1 MDRRTWLQL
10 LTVLTAARPA
20 IAQQPPATTGGAA
33 PQQPA
38 AGRGRGAGGRGQG
51 GFGQQPM
58 RITKD
63 QLKGALVLLG
73 LDFEDAEIDMM
84 LPNVNRALYNYEA
97 LRQVDVPY
105 GTEPSFA
112 FHPGLPDRKPIRG
125 AQRFYTSIPGK
136 GSVRRPKNIE
146 DVAFYPVTK
155 LAPLL
160 RSRAITSTALTK
172 MYLERM
178 KTYSP
183 KLLCLITLTEDF
195 ALDRAA
201 QADKEIRAGR
211 YRGPLHGVPYGVKD
225 LFDTKGIL
233 TTWGAEPF
241 MKRVPDADC
250 TAVDRL
256 NKAGAV
262 LMAKLSMGA
271 LAQGDLWFKGQTK
284 NPWTWDETK
293 QDYTGGSSG
302 SSAGSASATSAGLVG
317 FSIGTETLGSI
328 VSPSGVCG
336 TAGLRPTFGRVSRH
350 GAMALSW
357 TMDKIGA
364 ICRGVED
371 LAIVLNAMHGPDGH
385 DRSVTSDPF
394 HWQPYRPLHT
404 LKVGVFQRGFEPQQG
419 GRGGGGFGGRG
430 NPQLAQER
438 RDVYAQALKDLA
450 SAGVKMTPVDYD
462 EGFTGMR
469 FLLEA
474 EGAAAFD
481 DITRDG
487 EVRTLRGQRPG
498 DWPNTFRSSRIIPA
512 VEYLR
517 AQRARTLLIEKFEK
531 FMADWDVIVIPPQ
544 SFLTTTNLTGNPEV
558 VCKCGFVNGLP
569 LTIGFLGRVYEEGS
583 PLRVA
588 LAYEHHTEWN
598 TQHPTKLGV

>member
-1 MDRRTWLQL
+1 MDRRTWLRL
-10 LTVLTAARPA
+10 IAVLSAARPTL
-20 IAQQPPATTGGAA
+20 AQQPPATTPPGG
-33 PQQPA
+33 
-38 AGRGRGAGGRGQG
+38 GRGAGGRGGQG

-73 LDFEDAEIDMM
+73 LDFQDAEIDMM
-84 LPNVNRALYNYEA
+84 LPNVNRALYNYDA
-97 LRQVDVPY
+97 LRKVDVPY

-125 AQRFYTSIPGK
+125 PRRFGATIPAK
-136 GSVRRPKNIE
+136 SAVRRPKDLE
-146 DVAFYPVTK
+146 ETAFWPVTK

-172 MYLERM
+172 MYIGRM
-178 KTYSP
+178 KKYSP
-183 KLLCLITLTEDF
+183 KLLCLITLTEDL
-195 ALDRAA
+195 ATERAG

-211 YRGPLHGVPYGVKD
+211 YRGPLHGIPFGVKD
-225 LFDTKGIL
+225 LFDTKDIL

-241 MKRVPDADC
+241 LKRVPDADC

-256 NKAGAV
+256 HKAGAV

-271 LAQGDLWFKGQTK
+271 LAQGDLWFQGQTK
-284 NPWTWDETK
+284 NPWTWDESK

-302 SSAGSASATSAGLVG
+302 SSAGSASATAAGLVG

-336 TAGLRPTFGRVSRH
+336 VTGLRPTYGRVSRH

-357 TMDKIGA
+357 TMDKIGP

-371 LAIVLNAMHGPDGH
+371 CALVLDAMHGPDGH
-385 DRSVTSDPF
+385 DRSVAADVF
-394 HWQPYRPLHT
+394 NWQPYRALHT
-404 LKVGVFQRGFEPQQG
+404 LKVGVYQKGFEPGQ
-419 GRGGGGFGGRG
+419 GGGFGGGRG
-430 NPQLAQER
+430 NPQAAEER
-438 RDVYAQALKDLA
+438 RKVYAQALQDLQR
-450 SAGVKMTPVDYD
+450 AGVKMTPVDYD

-474 EGAAAFD
+474 EGAEAFD

-487 EVRTLRGQRPG
+487 QVRTLRGQRAS

-517 AQRARTLLIEKFEK
+517 AQRARTLLIEKFEA
-531 FMADWDVIVIPPQ
+531 FMKDWDVIVIPPQ
-544 SFLTTTNLTGNPEV
+544 SFLTTTNLTGNPQV
-558 VCKCGFVNGLP
+558 VTKCGFVNGLP
-569 LTIGFLGRVYEEGS
+569 LNIGFLGRIYDEGS

-588 LAYEHHTEWN
+588 LAYERATEWHS
-598 TQHPTKLGV
+598 QHPTRLGV